1 MKNKYTIKF
10 SATCHAYEGGKFI
23 ERIKFYNI
31 ELEDSTCYEDWVKE
45 LKKYLA
51 IFKEEW
57 LNTKDDIK
65 KDMKDYYYVLQATM
79 STFFLPQQ
87 IAWVEEKINDMEGS
101 IE

>member
-1 MKNKYTIKF
+1 MKNKYTIKL

-23 ERIKFYNI
+23 ERFKFYNI

-65 KDMKDYYYVLQATM
+65 KDFVDYYYVLQATM
-79 STFFLPQQ
+79 STFFLSQQ
-87 IAWVEEKINDMEGS
+87 IAWVEEEIREESDLL
-101 IE
+101 